1 MAIRLERVID
11 LPAPPEDVW
20 TFISDPEQRAR
31 HISVVEDF
39 SVSGDGSATWHLSLP
54 IPFLDRTIAVETED
68 VEVRPPEHVKFVG
81 RSRAMRVVGE
91 QDLEENETGTRL
103 TNHFTVEGRV
113 PGIERFFKK
122 NLEDEFDNLEAG
134 LREYLDGEG

>member
-11 LPAPPEDVW
+11 VSAPPEDVW

-31 HISVVEDF
+31 HISVVKDF
-39 SVSGDGSATWHLSLP
+39 SIDGDGSATWHLSLP
-54 IPFLDRTIAVETED
+54 IPILDRTIAVETED

-91 QDLEENETGTRL
+91 QDLAETETGTRL
-103 TNHFTVEGRV
+103 TNHFTVEGRI

-122 NLEDEFDNLEAG
+122 NLEDEFDNLETG
-134 LREYLDGEG
+134 LREFLDGRG